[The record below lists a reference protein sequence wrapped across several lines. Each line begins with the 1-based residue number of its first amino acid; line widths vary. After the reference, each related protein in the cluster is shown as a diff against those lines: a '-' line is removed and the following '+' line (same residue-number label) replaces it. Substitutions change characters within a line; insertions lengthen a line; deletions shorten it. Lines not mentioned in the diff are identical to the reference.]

1 MTKEEKNGFSYR
13 IMQASPTELIVILYE
28 MAESYLKSAVEYC
41 KTGETENFRVNL
53 KYAQNVIN
61 ELNRALDL
69 KYEISLNLM
78 QIYIY
83 VKRAIIRASVSQ
95 ETAELTRSIGMLEK
109 LRKSFEKICP
119 EDKRGPVMTNT
130 QQVYAG
136 LTYSKGS
143 LNESFGLESNRG
155 FRV

>member
-13 IMQASPTELIVILYE
+13 IMQASPTELVVILYE
-28 MAESYLKSAVEYC
+28 MAQCYLKQAISNAEAKNVE
-41 KTGETENFRVNL
+41 EFRADL
-53 KYAQNVIN
+53 KNAGRVIN
-61 ELNRALDL
+61 ELNHALDL
-69 KYEISLNLM
+69 KYDISLNFM
-78 QIYIY
+78 QIYVFIN
-83 VKRAIIRASVSQ
+83 RAMIRATVSL
-95 ETAELTRSIGMLEK
+95 ETEELVRCIGMLEK
-109 LRKSFEKICP
+109 LKSAFAQISG
-119 EDKRGPVMTNT
+119 EDKRGPVMENT

>member
-28 MAESYLKSAVEYC
+28 MAECYLKQAIEDC
-41 KTGETENFRVNL
+41 DKGRIDEFRNNL
-53 KYAQNVIN
+53 KYAGRVVN
-61 ELNRALDL
+61 ELVHALDF
-69 KYEISLNLM
+69 KYEISQNFLQL
-78 QIYIY
+78 Y
-83 VKRAIIRASVSQ
+83 VYMNRAMIRASVSKDV
-95 ETAELTRSIGMLEK
+95 AEITRCLGMLAK
-109 LRKSFEKICP
+109 LRSAFVQIAG
-119 EDKRGPVMTNT
+119 EDKRGPVMENT